1 MARRDFRSSPAKEAI
16 VKALALGCAL
26 ACTVVAPSLAQDR
39 IIELFGPAAVN
50 EPVLGNIGEN
60 ALIAFFEKEDGKC
73 AVNIV
78 TWFRSDTEA
87 KSASRTLV
95 SLNPEQKMYLQSMNE
110 NLALQCGQDASSI
123 MLIPPA
129 ISAGLGSPGE

>member
-1 MARRDFRSSPAKEAI
+1 MARRNFRSSPAKEAI

-95 SLNPEQKMYLQSMNE
+95 SLNPEQKMYLQSINE
-110 NLALQCGQDASSI
+110 NLALQPVRMHRASC
-123 MLIPPA
+123 LFRQR
-129 ISAGLGSPGE
+129 

>member
-1 MARRDFRSSPAKEAI
+1 
-16 VKALALGCAL
+16 
-26 ACTVVAPSLAQDR
+26 LAQDR

>member
-1 MARRDFRSSPAKEAI
+1 M
-16 VKALALGCAL
+16 KALALGCAL

-39 IIELFGPAAVN
+39 IIELFGPAVVN

-78 TWFRSDTEA
+78 TWFRSDGSEE
-87 KSASRTLV
+87 RL
-95 SLNPEQKMYLQSMNE
+95 PEQKMYLQSMNE